1 VYTLDLI
8 IVERRVG
15 MDWNIKSS
23 VTVAHEVS
31 YEKIL

>member
-1 VYTLDLI
+1 MNLI

-23 VTVAHEVS
+23 VTVAYGVS